1 MVNKII
7 TIGIV
12 IVLVLILILFS
23 LKSSFS
29 EVDLKSKNGSTG
41 SEVSNVVSQDVLP
54 TSSEIYN
61 VFQFDSR
68 YKFPTMPPVN
78 PMVSGSIVYSSIP
91 VSPELDPS
99 IIGQQTNELDY
110 SGGSSKL
117 IKIPLQ
123 YNVDSDS
130 ETQQFEQLRSQD
142 VLITPYNK
150 IKYGTC

>member
-23 LKSSFS
+23 LKSSFTPIDYPEIAS
-29 EVDLKSKNGSTG
+29 KSKVITPD
-41 SEVSNVVSQDVLP
+41 DVLP
-54 TSSEIYN
+54 TPPGPFNMY
-61 VFQFDSR
+61 QFDSR
-68 YKFPTMPPVN
+68 YQFPTMPPVN
-78 PMVSGSIVYSSIP
+78 PMVTGSLIYSKIP

-99 IIGQQTNELDY
+99 TIGEQTNELDY

-123 YNVDSDS
+123 YNVDSDNP
-130 ETQQFEQLRSQD
+130 EKFEQLRSQD

-150 IKYGTC
+150 IKYGSC

>member
-7 TIGIV
+7 ITGIV
-12 IVLVLILILFS
+12 IVVVLILILIS
-23 LKSSFS
+23 QKSSFIPIPLAS
-29 EVDLKSKNGSTG
+29 KSKI
-41 SEVSNVVSQDVLP
+41 VVTPDDVLP
-54 TSSEIYN
+54 TPTEPFN

-68 YKFPTMPPVN
+68 YQCPTMPPVN
-78 PMVSGSIVYSSIP
+78 PMVSGSLIYDSIP

-99 IIGQQTNELDY
+99 VIGQQTNELDY

-142 VLITPYNK
+142 VLITPYHK